1 MVKVPTAALAKSLNC
16 TLVGVSDVL
25 REMNPDV
32 DLPSGKLVEDSVV
45 QDSLNAFFLPTNQ

>member
-1 MVKVPTAALAKSLNC
+1 MVKVPTAALAKS
-16 TLVGVSDVL
+16 TLVGMSDVL